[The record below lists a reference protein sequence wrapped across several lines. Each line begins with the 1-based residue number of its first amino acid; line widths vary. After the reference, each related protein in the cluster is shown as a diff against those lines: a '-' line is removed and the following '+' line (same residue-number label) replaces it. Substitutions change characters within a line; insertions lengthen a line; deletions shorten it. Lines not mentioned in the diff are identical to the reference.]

1 MDKIILEA
9 KNVSKSYSNGE
20 NRLNVLSDINLT
32 LIEKEIITITGQ
44 SGCGKSTLLNILS
57 TLDKPD
63 KGEIKIN
70 GKEIIKL
77 DSDEISLIR
86 NTYVGFVFQFHHL
99 LPDFTAF
106 ENINMPNMIG
116 NDDYDENKTNE
127 FIRFL
132 NLDNI
137 KHKYPSELSGGERQ
151 RVAVLR
157 AIIRK
162 PKILFADEP
171 TGNLDEKNA
180 SLLVDLFKEINSNF
194 DISIIITTHNPD
206 VAQIGNR
213 SYSLNK
219 KKLIE
224 NNLENEKKLLENS

>member
-1 MDKIILEA
+1 MK
-9 KNVSKSYSNGE
+9 K
-20 NRLNVLSDINLT
+20 RLKGWLRFYLV
-32 LIEKEIITITGQ
+32 
-44 SGCGKSTLLNILS
+44 GK
-57 TLDKPD
+57 
-63 KGEIKIN
+63 
-70 GKEIIKL
+70 
-77 DSDEISLIR
+77 
-86 NTYVGFVFQFHHL
+86 
-99 LPDFTAF
+99 
-106 ENINMPNMIG
+106 
-116 NDDYDENKTNE
+116 KTNE

-157 AIIRK
+157 AIIRR

-219 KKLIE
+219 QKLIE